1 MIMKERFTTASR
13 NLRSRGA
20 LLPIRA
26 FAADRRGAAAIEFV
40 LIAPILIGMYFML
53 NETANGMRAAR
64 KTTMVARV
72 MADLATR
79 KSDITDADRTNIFAA
94 AAPIVSPFGSAP
106 QGYRLTSIRFD
117 ANGNGF
123 VHWSEVNGA
132 PIGSAHAVCK
142 PAQGVGAIAVPAGL
156 RIANSSV
163 VLAESLLKY
172 KPYIG
177 WNITGEISL
186 KDQLFMRPRSTDY
199 VSRNGNTAKPT
210 CAGSNFP

>member
-1 MIMKERFTTASR
+1 MTERQTSTAGAMRKLRGFTTD
-13 NLRSRGA
+13 RS
-20 LLPIRA
+20 
-26 FAADRRGAAAIEFV
+26 GAAAIEFV
-40 LIAPILIGMYFML
+40 LIVPILVGMYFML

-79 KSDITDADRTNIFAA
+79 KTDITDGDKTNIFAA

-117 ANGNGF
+117 ASGNGY
-123 VHWSEVNGA
+123 VTWSEVSGATIGA
-132 PIGSAHAVCK
+132 PYASCT

-156 RIANSSV
+156 KVPNSSV
-163 VLAESLLKY
+163 VLAEALLRY
-172 KPYIG
+172 RPYIG
-177 WNITGEISL
+177 WNITGEIDL
-186 KDQLFMRPRSTDY
+186 KDQLYMRPRTSDF

-210 CAGSNFP
+210 CPGSNFP